1 MTAIMLFSSEGWVG
15 DGGGC
20 ILEQGV
26 VGLATEEIRGLVVA
40 SPQAFGVIEDPLKL
54 HIFILKP

>member
-1 MTAIMLFSSEGWVG
+1 MTAIMLFSGEGWVG

-20 ILEQGV
+20 ISEQRV

-40 SPQAFGVIEDPLKL
+40 SRQALS
-54 HIFILKP
+54 